1 MTTTPYHRSPD
12 PADEPGEPGD
22 LRALVVRVFTT
33 PLGRRPS
40 APHRTPP
47 ARPPLLRT
55 ET

>member
-1 MTTTPYHRSPD
+1 MTTVPYHRSPE

-33 PLGRRPS
+33 PLGRPP
-40 APHRTPP
+40 APNRTPP

-55 ET
+55 DT